1 MSFPPGF
8 VFGVAT
14 ASYQIEGSPV
24 RDGGGLSVWDM
35 FCRRPGKVW
44 NGDTG
49 QIACDHYHRWR
60 EDVELMKAIGVQAY
74 RFSIS
79 WPRVLPEGVGRVH
92 SEGIAFYDRLVDALL
107 EASIEPW
114 VTLFHW
120 DYPYELYCR
129 GGWLNPDSPA
139 WFADYARVMVRK
151 LSDRVT
157 HWITL
162 NEPQCFI
169 GLGHQL
175 GTHAPGDQLGLT
187 EVLRAGHHALLAH
200 GHAVQAIR
208 AESRKAPAIGFAP
221 VGVTKHPATED
232 PADVEAARS
241 AMFAVQDTSP
251 WSNTWWLDPIF
262 RGGYPEDGL
271 RLFGSAA
278 PTIGPSD
285 FEVMGQP
292 LDFFGVNIY
301 NSQPIRATGE
311 GGYEAVPYSI
321 NMARTTYGWPVTPE
335 ALYWGPRFFWER
347 YRLPI
352 VITETGLG
360 NTDWPSEGGCVHDP
374 QRVDF
379 LKRYLRQLH
388 RASADGVPVHG
399 CFHWSL
405 MDNFEW
411 NEGYRMRFGL
421 VYVNYDTQERILKD
435 SAQWYRSLI
444 ESRGASL
451 EA

>member
-1 MSFPPGF
+1 MTFSPEF

-14 ASYQIEGSPV
+14 ASYQIEGSAA
-24 RDGGGLSVWDM
+24 RAGGGLSVWDM

-49 QIACDHYHRWR
+49 EIACDHYRLWR
-60 EDVELMKAIGVQAY
+60 QDVDLMREIGVQAY
-74 RFSIS
+74 RFSVS
-79 WPRVLPEGVGRVH
+79 WPRVMPEGVGAVH
-92 SEGIAFYDRLVDALL
+92 SEGLSFYDRLVDALL

-114 VTLFHW
+114 ITLFHW

-139 WFADYARVMVRK
+139 WFGDYASVLVRK

-157 HWITL
+157 HWMTL

-175 GTHAPGDQLGLT
+175 GTHAPGDQLGLA

-200 GHAVQAIR
+200 GRAVQVIR
-208 AESRKAPAIGFAP
+208 SESRKRPFIGIAP
-221 VGVTKHPATED
+221 VGITKHPVSDEA
-232 PADVEAARS
+232 ADVEAARQ
-241 AMFAVQDTSP
+241 AMFRVQDTSP
-251 WSNTWWLDPIF
+251 WNNTWWLDPIF
-262 RGGYPEDGL
+262 HGTYPEDGYKV
-271 RLFGSAA
+271 FGSAA
-278 PTIGPSD
+278 PRVRAADMDAIR
-285 FEVMGQP
+285 QP
-292 LDFFGVNIY
+292 LDFLGVNIY
-301 NSQPIRATGE
+301 NSQPVRATAD
-311 GGYEAVPYSI
+311 GGFETVPYSVNI
-321 NMARTTYGWPVTPE
+321 ARTTYGWPVTPE

-347 YRLPI
+347 YRLPV

-360 NTDWPSEGGCVHDP
+360 NTDWPAEDGHVHDP
-374 QRVDF
+374 QRIDF
-379 LKRYLRQLH
+379 LSRYLKQLH
-388 RASADGVPVHG
+388 RAHAEGVPIGG

-435 SAQWYRSLI
+435 SARWYRAVI
-444 ESRGASL
+444 QSRGAGL